1 MPILK
6 IDGKELSVPVGTT
19 ILEAALAG
27 GIEIEHN
34 CGGNCA
40 CSTCHVIVESGIE
53 NLTETSD
60 DEEEM
65 LFVAT
70 GLTLDSR
77 LACQARIKGDVAV
90 RIPYKARP

>member
-6 IDGKELSVPVGTT
+6 IDGKELPVVVGTT
-19 ILEAALAG
+19 ILEAALAAG
-27 GIEIEHN
+27 VEIEHN

-40 CSTCHVIVESGIE
+40 CSTCHVIVESGME
-53 NLTETSD
+53 NLSETSD

-77 LACQARIKGDVAV
+77 LACQAQIKGDVAV
-90 RIPYKARP
+90 RIPYKVRP